1 MRRRTENSACTDSH
15 AVAASALE
23 MLLQLL
29 LLLLLLVVVQMP
41 PVMAMVDS
49 GGEVVCGPI
58 HTPTPDPQQ
67 PELYRQSYRHA
78 WPPRRQRTS

>member
-29 LLLLLLVVVQMP
+29 LLLVVVVVQMP

-67 PELYRQSYRHA
+67 RELYRQSYRHA